1 MPRDR
6 PLRVSST
13 SATFAYAHTSTS
25 WPGLC
30 VVQSMGSRC
39 TIGSS
44 VHWLRKRWYMSLGN
58 PAVSTAPK
66 NDAFTGNTSY
76 GVGSPM

>member
-1 MPRDR
+1 MPRDV
-6 PLRVSST
+6 PLRNSST
-13 SATFAYAHTSTS
+13 VGTLAYAHTSTVS
-25 WPGLC
+25 PSAWFQVIGT
-30 VVQSMGSRC
+30 RW

-44 VHWLRKRWYMSLGN
+44 THWLRKRWYMSFGK

-66 NDAFTGNTSY
+66 KDAFTGKTSY